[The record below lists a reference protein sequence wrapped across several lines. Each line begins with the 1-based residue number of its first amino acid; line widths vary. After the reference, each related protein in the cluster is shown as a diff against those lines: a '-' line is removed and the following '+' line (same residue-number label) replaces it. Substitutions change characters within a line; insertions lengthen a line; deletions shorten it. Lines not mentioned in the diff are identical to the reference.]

1 MPIYA
6 VIWIDHQESRIFH
19 VHPSATTDTVILA
32 QQHHIHRHSKGP
44 EQTRERPH
52 QMHRFFSDIG
62 RALDG
67 VDAILLVGPSSAKLE
82 FFRYV
87 HQHERRLEQR
97 VVGIE
102 TADHPTD
109 AQMVA
114 RARSYFG
121 ASDQV
126 APITLVSPARGG
138 LASAG
143 PETGGGTNGQPSGR
157 AGRIA

>member
-1 MPIYA
+1 MPTHA

-19 VHPSATTDTVILA
+19 VHPATTTDTLLLTL
-32 QQHHIHRHSKGP
+32 QHHIHRQSNASERVP
-44 EQTRERPH
+44 EHPYR
-52 QMHRFFSDIG
+52 MHRFFADVA
-62 RALDG
+62 RTLDG
-67 VDAILLVGPSSAKLE
+67 VDAILLVGPSSTKLE

-102 TADHPTD
+102 TADHPAE

-121 ASDQV
+121 ATDHS
-126 APITLVSPARGG
+126 AIT
-138 LASAG
+138 
-143 PETGGGTNGQPSGR
+143 
-157 AGRIA
+157 